1 MEETEKP
8 RYPKDLNVGR
18 ILIEEI
24 PEEKN
29 DVEKHPIV
37 KRDEIKPRRGDTEP
51 GYNVD
56 TVCRKQVQQDLVKV
70 GRLDIS
76 DYEKTPRESRQIE
89 ERTTTYAPEFEKHH
103 RVSFCTKMEIKC
115 KIRRKVYVYYY
126 FKPGHCCVPDIQ
138 TLAQGEIFHIICNT
152 C

>member
-29 DVEKHPIV
+29 DVEKHLIV
-37 KRDEIKPRRGDTEP
+37 KRDEVKPRRGDTEP

-56 TVCRKQVQQDLVKV
+56 TVRRKQVQQGLVRV
-70 GRLDIS
+70 GRLDIT
-76 DYEKTPRESRQIE
+76 DYEKTPRESTQIE
-89 ERTTTYAPEFEKHH
+89 ERTTTCAPEFEKHH
-103 RVSFCTKMEIKC
+103 RVRFYIKMEIKC
-115 KIRRKVYVYYY
+115 KNRWKVYVYSY
-126 FKPGHCCVPDIQ
+126 FKPG
-138 TLAQGEIFHIICNT
+138 TLLCIRYSGECQ
-152 C
+152 